1 MKHTKRKKVPY
12 FKNEDQ
18 EREFWSAHH
27 VTDFVNSSKGFL
39 GIAADRYPTKTRSV
53 SIRLPE
59 TLLANL
65 KRFAQ
70 RKDVAYQALIKLWL
84 SEKLTQEKLLQSRI
98 L

>member
-12 FKNEDQ
+12 FKDEDQ
-18 EREFWSAHH
+18 ERKFWSDHD
-27 VTDFVNSSKGFL
+27 VTDFVNSSKGFFE
-39 GIAADRYPTKTRSV
+39 IAADRYPTKTRSV